1 MLKSRLDSRC
11 SGLTDDQIRH
21 GLGEKQKRT
30 TVSLFTVLS
39 VHNLFLKQVPI
50 TRGTDQVGGC
60 VSILD
65 TRYTAGDSTESERG
79 QCWYI
84 EGITIQ
90 DRQRGPR
97 GQYEYSMTRL
107 ISRKYLNTS
116 MGITSD
122 GYTKQVAT

>member
-21 GLGEKQKRT
+21 GLGEKLKRT

-50 TRGTDQVGGC
+50 TRGTDEVGGC

-65 TRYTAGDSTESERG
+65 KRYTAGDRLESERG
-79 QCWYI
+79 QYWYI
-84 EGITIQ
+84 
-90 DRQRGPR
+90 
-97 GQYEYSMTRL
+97 
-107 ISRKYLNTS
+107 
-116 MGITSD
+116 
-122 GYTKQVAT
+122 

>member
-60 VSILD
+60 VSIPD
-65 TRYTAGDSTESERG
+65 TRYTAGDRGESEGVSIGTYRRYNDSG
-79 QCWYI
+79 QTEGT
-84 EGITIQ
+84 EGIVRVQHDAPDFTEVT
-90 DRQRGPR
+90 
-97 GQYEYSMTRL
+97 EY
-107 ISRKYLNTS
+107 
-116 MGITSD
+116 ITSD

>member
-1 MLKSRLDSRC
+1 MLKRWLDTWY

-39 VHNLFLKQVPI
+39 VFNLFLKQVPI

-79 QCWYI
+79 QYWYWYI
-84 EGITIQ
+84 
-90 DRQRGPR
+90 
-97 GQYEYSMTRL
+97 
-107 ISRKYLNTS
+107 
-116 MGITSD
+116 
-122 GYTKQVAT
+122 